1 MVNKRKKTKNKGIL
15 HLFPLVAVLLCV
27 LIFVP
32 KDSELS
38 LGTYQS
44 PTTAE
49 IILSPLE
56 KLDYTK
62 FIKQLDTELYCKYA
76 YICSA
81 DPHSAIAEKNSQTKA
96 SPASLTK
103 IMATVILLEN
113 ADNLQAEV
121 TVSPQIYDALYRE
134 GAAMA
139 GFLPGE
145 KVTLYDLLCGTMLP
159 SGAEALAA
167 AADYVVGGEDKLVWL
182 MNQKVLDMGLSNTH
196 FENIYGFDGENHYS
210 NASEMAQILMYAIKS
225 ETFREITGK
234 KSYYVK
240 PTNKHADGLTLKSS
254 VFGKIGNKRPDEA
267 VILGGKT
274 GYTYDAGLC
283 LATYGEKNGKTY
295 VTVVMGV
302 EGNHRTEQYQV
313 DDTMFLYNLI

>member
-1 MVNKRKKTKNKGIL
+1 MADKRKKTKKRGL
-15 HLFPLVAVLLCV
+15 FYLFPVAVILLCA
-27 LIFVP
+27 LIFAP
-32 KDSELS
+32 KNSELIS
-38 LGTYQS
+38 EKSPYPQS
-44 PTTAE
+44 IE
-49 IILSPLE
+49 LILSPLE

-62 FIKQLDTELYCKYA
+62 FIKQLDSELYCKYA
-76 YICSA
+76 YLCSA
-81 DPHSAIAEKNSQTKA
+81 DTHSAIAEKNSHIKT

-103 IMATVILLEN
+103 IMSVIVLLEN
-113 ADNLQAEV
+113 ATDLNAEV
-121 TVSPQIYDALYRE
+121 TVSPKIYDALYKE

-145 KVTLYDLLCGTMLP
+145 KAPLYDLICGAMLP

-167 AADYVVGGEDKLVWL
+167 AADFVAGGDDKLVGL
-182 MNQKVLDMGLSNTH
+182 MNEKAADMGLSNTH
-196 FENIYGFDGENHYS
+196 FENIYGFDSENHYS
-210 NASEMAQILMYAIKS
+210 NASEMAHILMYAIEN
-225 ETFREITGK
+225 ETFREISGK
-234 KSYYVK
+234 GQYFVK
-240 PTNKHADGLTLKSS
+240 PTNKHADGFVMRSS
-254 VFGKIGNKRPDEA
+254 VFGKIGSKRPDDA

-313 DDTMFLYNLI
+313 DDTMYLYNLI